1 MIGYVKST
9 RLITWP
15 FNVFHGNLAFSD
27 LLTVSGKT
35 VHSEITCKLA
45 GSVIKTTYTVSLLTL
60 IVMSKDRYDLVTKPL
75 ENKSTWK
82 QNTIKLVFVWLFA
95 LATCLILT
103 YVNTLPIVD
112 DELKCTNRFSSNG
125 RLIC

>member
-1 MIGYVKST
+1 
-9 RLITWP
+9 
-15 FNVFHGNLAFSD
+15 
-27 LLTVSGKT
+27 
-35 VHSEITCKLA
+35 
-45 GSVIKTTYTVSLLTL
+45 
-60 IVMSKDRYDLVTKPL
+60 MSKDRYDLVTKPL

-95 LATCLILT
+95 LVTCLILT

-125 RLIC
+125 RLICSAVQSVIKYVIPMEV